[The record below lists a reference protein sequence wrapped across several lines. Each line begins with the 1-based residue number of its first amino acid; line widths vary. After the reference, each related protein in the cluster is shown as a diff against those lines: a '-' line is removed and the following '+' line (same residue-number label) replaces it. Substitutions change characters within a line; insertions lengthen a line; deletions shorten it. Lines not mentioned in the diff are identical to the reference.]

1 MKNLIIIT
9 VFFFF
14 VLSPYTGYTK
24 TRVTTEG
31 VIVDYNK
38 KTVTLSQDG
47 KKITVPRKSI
57 PHHFKIKKGTK
68 VYAELNAEEEIK
80 KIQKAIKEADKKTKS
95 KKK

>member
-1 MKNLIIIT
+1 MKGLTI
-9 VFFFF
+9 
-14 VLSPYTGYTK
+14 VLMFLFLCTLPCTGYTK
-24 TRVTTEG
+24 PRVTVEG

-57 PHHFKIKKGTK
+57 PHYFKIKKGSK

-80 KIQKAIKEADKKTKS
+80 KIQKAIKESDKRG
-95 KKK
+95 KKWK